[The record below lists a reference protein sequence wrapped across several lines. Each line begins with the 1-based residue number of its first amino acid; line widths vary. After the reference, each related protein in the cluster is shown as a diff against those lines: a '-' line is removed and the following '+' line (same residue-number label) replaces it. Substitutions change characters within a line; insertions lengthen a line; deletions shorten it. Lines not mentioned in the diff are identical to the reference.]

1 MWSIARAVLE
11 LQTLYSDPPDTTL
24 WSVRDTVGGSIH
36 FIQLRVVYLLLC
48 LKQMESLV
56 KIMFLCKNNCIHVD
70 KKNCNSKCWVLCC
83 YYDLSC
89 SKGQNIL
96 VLSRV
101 LILPC
106 FCLLYTVRLAQQFQR
121 KFEQFRLLHSVKQR

>member
-1 MWSIARAVLE
+1 MLE

-48 LKQMESLV
+48 LKQTESLV

-70 KKNCNSKCWVLCC
+70 KKKLQQQMLGVVL
-83 YYDLSC
+83 
-89 SKGQNIL
+89 
-96 VLSRV
+96 
-101 LILPC
+101 
-106 FCLLYTVRLAQQFQR
+106 LL
-121 KFEQFRLLHSVKQR
+121 